1 MTPYSG
7 SLGWSS
13 LWQQLGESLI
23 NAAATATLI
32 GATIVMGWAHG
43 PTCSS
48 PLEEIFPL
56 GLVWEV
62 EICSISQKFGVYCDQ
77 KLCWILSKMSP
88 PYFFESLKKLRIYRR
103 LKRVMKGLF
112 CVLNELLPG
121 QELATCVR
129 QCHAAS
135 CLPGSKRSKFC
146 PRSGNRG
153 NLWFYCTFQ
162 NPFGNPILFYK
173 LTGVKSHK

>member
-1 MTPYSG
+1 MAAIGGIPHKCCCYCHTNWRHHCHG
-7 SLGWSS
+7 LGPRAYLFITFRRNISAW
-13 LWQQLGESLI
+13 
-23 NAAATATLI
+23 I
-32 GATIVMGWAHG
+32 GVRSRDLLNICENDISWVKY
-43 PTCSS
+43 
-48 PLEEIFPL
+48 IFPQEL
-56 GLVWEV
+56 IFVTKVVL
-62 EICSISQKFGVYCDQ
+62 
-77 KLCWILSKMSP
+77 ILFKMSRP
-88 PYFFESLKKLRIYRR
+88 DFFESWEKLRIYRR

-112 CVLNELLPG
+112 FVLNELLPG

-129 QCHAAS
+129 QCHAAN